1 MTALAARI
9 SPSLIDDPAACA
21 TVARQLADGAVV
33 AHAFANFYVIT
44 TRGEAETVR
53 RVNLMKGR
61 PPGQVGSITG
71 SPAALWEAWDLDRLP
86 DGLDPRTLRTLVD
99 TFFALGPFGFR
110 GPAAAS
116 VPPHLTFTEGG
127 MVTAQVITPG
137 YACPS
142 NRFLGRARR
151 ACGDDLLYITSA
163 NRSRHLTGAE
173 DSPAHW
179 RADGLMAEFVNED
192 GFVLL
197 AHPDEAAARARYP
210 GYLPMSTTIL
220 GFHTVIRRPV
230 DPRPHLIL
238 ERHGSLAIADVRAV
252 LAGLGF
258 GLVIGPQAESRLQ
271 LRDYSLR
278 LADKLV
284 DARGTTPSDPRGAH
298 KDTRERAR

>member
-1 MTALAARI
+1 MTALAARV
-9 SPSLIDDPAACA
+9 STALIDDPAACA
-21 TVARQLADGAVV
+21 AAARQLANGAVV
-33 AHAFANFYVIT
+33 GNAFANFYVIT
-44 TRGEAETVR
+44 TRGDASTVR
-53 RVNLMKGR
+53 RVNAMKGR

-71 SPAALWEAWDLDRLP
+71 SPAALWEVWDLDRLP

-110 GPAAAS
+110 GPAAPW
-116 VPPHLTFTEGG
+116 VPSHLTLPESS
-127 MVTAQVITPG
+127 VSTAQVIAPG

-142 NRFLGRARR
+142 NRFLAQARR

-163 NRSRHLTGAE
+163 NRSHHLTGAD

-179 RADGLMAEFVNED
+179 RADGLLAEFGDEE
-192 GFVLL
+192 GFLLL

-210 GYLPMSTTIL
+210 RYLPMSTTIL
-220 GFHTVIRRPV
+220 GFHTVLRRPG

-258 GLVIGPQAESRLQ
+258 GVVIGPKAETRLQ

-278 LADKLV
+278 LAD
-284 DARGTTPSDPRGAH
+284 R
-298 KDTRERAR
+298 